1 MKSPVKPKPATEIKK
16 ILQKKVIQAAMEAI
30 KHLKLTD
37 SKKIRATVKDASK
50 SIVKVVLKAVK
61 EKEKKMKE
69 KNKKILTKK
78 VRIAAKPVSK
88 SVKKIISNTV
98 RSIKK

>member
-1 MKSPVKPKPATEIKK
+1 MKSPVKAKPATEIKK
-16 ILQKKVIQAAMEAI
+16 TLQKKVTQASLDSI
-30 KHLKLTD
+30 KHLKLAD
-37 SKKIRATVKDASK
+37 SKKIRASIKEASK
-50 SIVKVVLKAVK
+50 AIVKVVLKALK

-69 KNKKILTKK
+69 KNKKILSKK